1 MDLVMGG
8 FTFMKR
14 CILRIAVH
22 AWLIAAVT
30 AAPVLAKDADGST
43 NWFAQGLEDLGINL
57 RGSEIDQWARNPSG
71 GVAEGDTNVGQLQ
84 FGADLDLKRLLGI
97 EGGSFHFVIYRDY
110 GQALNQNFTGTFTKQ
125 QYIYKNAFP
134 QLHLGLFAYEQKL
147 LDNRL
152 DIQLGRLGS
161 TTYYGHLVTNCQF
174 MSGTTCGEPR
184 MLVAETGLSL
194 LPSATWGTNVKF
206 RSTAH
211 TYIES
216 GIFEVNPTTAPSNG
230 LHFSVNQAT
239 GYTVPTEFGWVNG
252 DPNTTP
258 YPFELKAGAY
268 VSTAPLADPY
278 YNTLGLSR
286 GLHGGTAREDSFVRD
301 GIYVMGDRVIWR
313 PDPDRPTSIN
323 VFGGIVQQL
332 EEAEIMRQ
340 QIYAGFVWTA
350 PSALRPK
357 DTLGLSI
364 SEFEL
369 TPGERYFLRDAR
381 IKAGGSGT
389 NAAHQIAYDLTY
401 SVHLWRG
408 VELMPSLQY
417 IQHPDNSTITR
428 TTTVPANLFVYGI
441 GIRMDL
447 GYMAGFMRGGPS
459 D

>member
-1 MDLVMGG
+1 
-8 FTFMKR
+8 MKR
-14 CILRIAVH
+14 HISRIVVH

-30 AAPVLAKDADGST
+30 AAPVLAKEPDGST
-43 NWFAQGLEDLGINL
+43 NSFAQGLEDLGINF

-97 EGGSFHFVIYRDY
+97 DGGSFHFVIYRDY

-174 MSGTTCGEPR
+174 LSGTTCGEPR

-194 LPSATWGTNVKF
+194 LPSATWGTNIKF
-206 RSTAH
+206 RPTAH

-230 LHFSVNQAT
+230 LHFSTSQAT
-239 GYTVPTEFGWVNG
+239 GYTVPTEFAWANS

-258 YPFELKAGAY
+258 HPFELKAGAY

-278 YNTLGLSR
+278 YNTKDLSR

-301 GIYVMGDRVIWR
+301 GVYVMGDRVIWR

-340 QIYAGFVWTA
+340 QIYTGFVWTA
-350 PSALRPK
+350 PSAYRPK

-369 TPGERYFLRDAR
+369 TPGERFFLRDAR

-389 NAAHQIAYDLTY
+389 NAAHQLAYDLTY

>member
-1 MDLVMGG
+1 MGG

-14 CILRIAVH
+14 HILRIAVH

-239 GYTVPTEFGWVNG
+239 GYTVPAEFGWVNA
-252 DPNTTP
+252 DANTTP

-381 IKAGGSGT
+381 LKAGGSGT

-417 IQHPDNSTITR
+417 IQHPDNSTITK

>member
-1 MDLVMGG
+1 
-8 FTFMKR
+8 MK
-14 CILRIAVH
+14 CHTLRIVVH
-22 AWLIAAVT
+22 AGLIAAVT
-30 AAPVLAKDADGST
+30 ATPVLAKDPDGTT
-43 NWFAQGLEDLGINL
+43 NWFAQGLEDLGINF

-125 QYIYKNAFP
+125 QYIYKNAYP

-194 LPSATWGTNVKF
+194 LPSATWGTNIKF

-239 GYTVPTEFGWVNG
+239 GYTVPTEFGWVNT

-278 YNTLGLSR
+278 YNTQGLSR

-301 GIYVMGDRVIWR
+301 GVYVMGDRVVWR

-332 EEAEIMRQ
+332 EVAEIMRQ
-340 QIYAGFVWTA
+340 QIYTGFVWTA
-350 PSALRPK
+350 PSASRPR
-357 DTLGLSI
+357 DSLGLSI

-401 SVHLWRG
+401 SVRLWRG

-417 IQHPDNSTITR
+417 IQHPDNSTITK

>member
-1 MDLVMGG
+1 
-8 FTFMKR
+8 MKR
-14 CILRIAVH
+14 HILRLVVH
-22 AWLIAAVT
+22 AWFIAAVA
-30 AAPVLAKDADGST
+30 AAPVLAKDPDGST
-43 NWFAQGLEDLGINL
+43 NWFAQGLEDLGINF

-97 EGGSFHFVIYRDY
+97 DGGSFHFVIYRDY

-174 MSGTTCGEPR
+174 LSGTTCGEPR

-194 LPSATWGTNVKF
+194 LPSATWGTNIKF

-230 LHFSVNQAT
+230 LHFSTSQAT
-239 GYTVPTEFGWVNG
+239 GYTVPTEFAWVNA

-286 GLHGGTAREDSFVRD
+286 GLHGGTARQDSFVRD
-301 GIYVMGDRVIWR
+301 GVYVMGDRVVWR

-340 QIYAGFVWTA
+340 QIYTGFVWTA
-350 PSALRPK
+350 PSAYRPK

-369 TPGERYFLRDAR
+369 TPGERFFLRDAR

-417 IQHPDNSTITR
+417 IQHPDNSTITK

>member
-1 MDLVMGG
+1 
-8 FTFMKR
+8 MKR
-14 CILRIAVH
+14 YTLRIVVH
-22 AWLIAAVT
+22 AWLIAAV
-30 AAPVLAKDADGST
+30 AATPVLAKDPDGST

-97 EGGSFHFVIYRDY
+97 DGGSFHFVIYRDY

-194 LPSATWGTNVKF
+194 LPSATWGTNIKF
-206 RSTAH
+206 RTTAH

-239 GYTVPTEFGWVNG
+239 GYTVPTEFAWVNA

-268 VSTAPLADPY
+268 V
-278 YNTLGLSR
+278 
-286 GLHGGTAREDSFVRD
+286 
-301 GIYVMGDRVIWR
+301 I
-313 PDPDRPTSIN
+313 
-323 VFGGIVQQL
+323 FGGIVQQL
-332 EEAEIMRQ
+332 EVAEIMRQ
-340 QIYAGFVWTA
+340 QIYTGFVWTA
-350 PSALRPK
+350 PSAYRPK
-357 DTLGLSI
+357 DSLGLSI

-381 IKAGGSGT
+381 IKAGGTGT

-401 SVHLWRG
+401 SVRLWRG

-417 IQHPDNSTITR
+417 IQHPDNSTITK
-428 TTTVPANLFVYGI
+428 TTSVPGNLFVYGI
-441 GIRMDL
+441 GLRMDL

>member
-1 MDLVMGG
+1 
-8 FTFMKR
+8 
-14 CILRIAVH
+14 
-22 AWLIAAVT
+22 
-30 AAPVLAKDADGST
+30 
-43 NWFAQGLEDLGINL
+43 
-57 RGSEIDQWARNPSG
+57 
-71 GVAEGDTNVGQLQ
+71 
-84 FGADLDLKRLLGI
+84 
-97 EGGSFHFVIYRDY
+97 
-110 GQALNQNFTGTFTKQ
+110 
-125 QYIYKNAFP
+125 
-134 QLHLGLFAYEQKL
+134 
-147 LDNRL
+147 
-152 DIQLGRLGS
+152 
-161 TTYYGHLVTNCQF
+161 
-174 MSGTTCGEPR
+174 
-184 MLVAETGLSL
+184 
-194 LPSATWGTNVKF
+194 
-206 RSTAH
+206 
-211 TYIES
+211 
-216 GIFEVNPTTAPSNG
+216 
-230 LHFSVNQAT
+230 
-239 GYTVPTEFGWVNG
+239 
-252 DPNTTP
+252 
-258 YPFELKAGAY
+258 
-268 VSTAPLADPY
+268 
-278 YNTLGLSR
+278 
-286 GLHGGTAREDSFVRD
+286 
-301 GIYVMGDRVIWR
+301 VIWR

>member
-1 MDLVMGG
+1 
-8 FTFMKR
+8 MKR
-14 CILRIAVH
+14 HILRLVVH
-22 AWLIAAVT
+22 VWLIAAAT
-30 AAPVLAKDADGST
+30 AAPVFADDSGRGGPANS
-43 NWFAQGLEDLGINL
+43 NWFAQGLEDLGINF

-97 EGGSFHFVIYRDY
+97 DGGSFHFVIYRDY

-147 LDNRL
+147 LDERL

-194 LPSATWGTNVKF
+194 LPSATWGTNIKF
-206 RSTAH
+206 RPTPH
-211 TYIES
+211 TYVES

-230 LHFSVNQAT
+230 LHFSVAQAT
-239 GYTVPTEFGWVNG
+239 GYTVPTEVAWVNA
-252 DPNTTP
+252 DPNTTR

-278 YNTLGLSR
+278 YNTAGLSR
-286 GLHGGTAREDSFVRD
+286 GLHGGTALTDSHVRD
-301 GIYVMGDRVIWR
+301 GVYVMGDRVIWR
-313 PDPDRPTSIN
+313 PDADRPTSIN
-323 VFGGIVQQL
+323 VFGGVVQQL

-340 QIYAGFVWTA
+340 QIYTGFVWTA
-350 PSALRPK
+350 PSSYRPK
-357 DTLGLSI
+357 DSLGLSI

-401 SVHLWRG
+401 SLHLWRG

-417 IQHPDNSTITR
+417 IQHPDNSVITK
-428 TTTVPANLFVYGI
+428 TTSVPANLFVYGI
-441 GIRMDL
+441 GLRMDL